1 VDHLYTDIILVVL
14 LVASEA
20 LALQD
25 LQVQQ
30 VLLEQQVLQET
41 QAPLAL
47 QEEQVQQDHKDHLS
61 MVYQE

>member
-30 VLLEQQVLQET
+30 DLLEQQVLQET